1 MDKCGDKYVFCGK
14 LLSFYIMFIGEYSY
28 TIDSKGRI
36 AIPSKLRKSLV
47 RGAVLTRGLDN
58 CLFIFSLNDWQQVAE
73 KIKGLPLS
81 QANSRAFSRL
91 MLAGAMDVKLDNQG
105 RILVPDY
112 LRKYAGLK
120 RKIVLAGV
128 YNRLEIWDEQEWEK
142 YKKRTEKES
151 GDIAERLGDLGI

>member
-1 MDKCGDKYVFCGK
+1 
-14 LLSFYIMFIGEYSY
+14 MFIGEYNY
-28 TIDSKGRI
+28 TIDPKGRI
-36 AIPSKLRKSLV
+36 AIPSKLRKALSK
-47 RGAVLTRGLDN
+47 GAVLTRGLDN
-58 CLFIFSLNDWQQVAE
+58 CLFIFSLKDWQQVAE

-91 MLAGAMDVKLDNQG
+91 MLAGAMDVRLDTQG

-112 LRKYAGLK
+112 LRKYAGLSK
-120 RKIVLAGV
+120 KIVLAGV
-128 YNRLEIWDEQEWEK
+128 YNRLEVWDEKEWEK